1 MLSTVLTVIT
11 AGLLGGYGYLRAVDL
26 ANQSAT
32 EALAG
37 ETRLIALRLEALH
50 ANLAGDLF
58 IMRTVP
64 PIMGLLR
71 ALQNGGLDPSDGST
85 TQAWKGRLETILSSQ
100 MVNNPAYSQLSF
112 VGLWDGGREL
122 VKVQRRAGL
131 LSRAANE
138 QLMATASEPYSQ
150 QAQQLEQGQTLF
162 AGMFASDRF
171 GSDTATAVLVQPV
184 HYLGTKVGFVVLK
197 ANYAKLLEQAL
208 GGISSEKDVI
218 VVSPDGTAF
227 LKHHGTDSIE
237 VMSEHDPDSIEFGL
251 RAGDFKRELLLQG
264 SEETFYFVKS
274 PLPFSGPD
282 GAFTVV
288 TRASNAVLFA
298 GVHEVKNATMMV
310 AAALALLCLSV
321 SAAFAGL
328 TTKPLK
334 DLTLQIKSA
343 TSHDDI
349 ADLPVTRGDEIGDLS
364 RALLALSHNVVDSNV
379 RAQQVLDNISEG
391 IFVCDEFGRVSSA
404 NPALVKLLG
413 LTEGEILRS
422 RISINEHNSRFELLA
437 LESNEIGV
445 AVQPGLFTWE
455 LSWKMPG
462 TLVDRD
468 VVLSINSVE
477 IADVVLFTGVLRDI
491 TEQKR
496 IDRMKSE
503 FISIVSH
510 ELRTPITSIRGAL
523 SLLNYYTKSS
533 SDEMTAKLLGI
544 SLKNCERLSKLV
556 EDILDLEKIESGRSE
571 FKLEV
576 LNVAGLLSECIESNS
591 GYFDSFGVSAEL
603 KLDCEDAFCRID
615 GPKFKQIV
623 ENLLSNAVKFSERG
637 GLVTFS
643 VMRFGERHVRVSVAD
658 EGEGIP
664 EEFHSLIY
672 QKFSQADSTSTRNK
686 GGSGL
691 GLSIAKSFVE
701 EMGGQITF
709 QTRVGQGTTFS
720 IDFPIV
726 MRPARSQEMLYA

>member
-171 GSDTATAVLVQPV
+171 GRDTATAVLVQPV

-197 ANYAKLLEQAL
+197 ANYAKLLEKAL

-218 VVSPDGTAF
+218 VVSPYGTAF
-227 LKHHGTDSIE
+227 LKHHGTHSVE
-237 VMSEHDPDSIEFGL
+237 VMSEHDPDSIELGL

-264 SEETFYFVKS
+264 SAETFYFVKS

-282 GAFTVV
+282 GPFTVV

-615 GPKFKQIV
+615 GPKFKQVV